1 MFGNKLKIV
10 ILAVIFN
17 FLFEYSIR
25 GFKGL
30 FLHQGLILFLFV
42 LYFCYFLIVDSL
54 IRKYRITN
62 IQLLIVAFCFGTLIV
77 TFFAGNIFV
86 KPTFLGVNVLRFFF
100 INIVWWGFIQ
110 ALLTFYF
117 ATRIIKRDWNEKAI
131 GKLSWLLCLVCI
143 IGLPLFAFFFIKTL
157 PKGPLAG
164 YLFSLT
170 FLAFGLLYLK
180 KKLKNPQQPVYQFKK
195 SLLLDI
201 LAFGTLIVFFIIG
214 SFVATTQTNL
224 DGVTINLLALRL
236 SNAWTILVFVGM
248 IVYYLKNRKQ
258 ITI

>member
-1 MFGNKLKIV
+1 MLSNKLKIV

-17 FLFEYSIR
+17 LLFEYSIR

-30 FLHQGLILFLFV
+30 FLHQGLILFLFL

-77 TFFAGNIFV
+77 TFFTGNIFV
-86 KPTFLGVNVLRFFF
+86 KPTLLGVNIPRFFF

-117 ATRIIKRDWNEKAI
+117 ANRIVKRDWNEKAI
-131 GKLSWLLCLVCI
+131 SKLSWLLCLAYI
-143 IGLPLFAFFFIKTL
+143 IGLPLFIFLIKTSPNGSL
-157 PKGPLAG
+157 TG
-164 YLFSLT
+164 YIFSLI
-170 FLAFGLLYLK
+170 FLLFGLLYLK
-180 KKLKNPQQPVYQFKK
+180 KKLKKPQQPAYQFKK
-195 SLLLDI
+195 ILFLDI
-201 LAFGTLIVFFIIG
+201 LAFGTVIAFFIIG

-224 DGVTINLLALRL
+224 DDMAINLLALRL
-236 SNAWTILVFVGM
+236 SKAWTILVFVGM
-248 IVYYLKNRKQ
+248 IIYYLKGKKP